1 MFKFAADENFH
12 GDLLRG
18 LLRHF
23 HELDIVRIQDTEMAQ
38 ASDPEVLEW
47 SAKEGRILLTHD
59 AQTLIGFTY
68 DRIRQ
73 SEPVPGVFEIQLDAP
88 FSAILDS
95 LSLIIEVSDPSE
107 WVDRVT
113 DIPLR

>member
-18 LLRHF
+18 LLRRF

-38 ASDPEVLEW
+38 ASDPDVLEW
-47 SAKEGRILLTHD
+47 TARESRILLTHD

-73 SEPVPGVFEIQLDAP
+73 NQAVPGVFEVHLDAP
-88 FSAILDS
+88 FGEILES
-95 LSLIIEVSDPSE
+95 LTLIIEISDPSE
-107 WVDRVT
+107 WADRVT
-113 DIPLR
+113 YIPLP

>member
-18 LLRHF
+18 LLRRF

-38 ASDPEVLEW
+38 ASDPDILAWAAE
-47 SAKEGRILLTHD
+47 EGRILLTHD
-59 AQTLIGFTY
+59 AQTRIGYTY

-73 SEPVPGVFEIQLDAP
+73 NQPVPGVFEIQLEET
-88 FSAILDS
+88 FSSILES
-95 LSLIIEVSDPSE
+95 LTLIIEVSDPSE
-107 WVDRVT
+107 WADRVT
-113 DIPLR
+113 YIPLR